1 MTAYLPLILDGVVAA
16 LLIATIVYAVT
27 LNRQLA
33 RLRDGRAELADYI
46 KGLND
51 ATANAEAAVRGL
63 RKAAGETGEQLQRSV
78 DKAQA
83 LRDEL
88 QFMIESGNALADRLG
103 VASAGAGDRSHND
116 RGHSDRGH
124 ADKSRNDPHMEHR
137 AGDMRVEPRQRPQ
150 PAAPARGGGP
160 ARQPIDESLMA
171 AARAEAARHTGGQPA
186 AGAPRGSGGG
196 SGGEGDGLS
205 RAERELLQALESRR

>member
-1 MTAYLPLILDGVVAA
+1 MTAYLPLIVDGVVAV
-16 LLIATIVYAVT
+16 LLIATIVYAVI

-63 RKAAGETGEQLQRSV
+63 RKAAGETGEQLQRAV
-78 DKAQA
+78 DKGQA

-103 VASAGAGDRSHND
+103 GVSGG
-116 RGHSDRGH
+116 G
-124 ADKSRNDPHMEHR
+124 ADKARLEAHMDQRGGEMRADPR
-137 AGDMRVEPRQRPQ
+137 PRPQ
-150 PAAPARGGGP
+150 AAAPLRTAPPRP
-160 ARQPIDESLMA
+160 LIDESLMA
-171 AARAEAARHTGGQPA
+171 AARAEAARQGGQPTPA
-186 AGAPRGSGGG
+186 NTRGGGQAGGG
-196 SGGEGDGLS
+196 SSEGDGLS

>member
-1 MTAYLPLILDGVVAA
+1 MTAYLPLIVDGVVVV
-16 LLIATIVYAVT
+16 LLIATIVYAVI

-63 RKAAGETGEQLQRSV
+63 RKAAGETGEQLQRAV
-78 DKAQA
+78 DKGQA

-103 VASAGAGDRSHND
+103 GVSGG
-116 RGHSDRGH
+116 GG
-124 ADKSRNDPHMEHR
+124 ADKARYDTHMDQR
-137 AGDMRVEPRQRPQ
+137 AGEMRADPRPRSQA
-150 PAAPARGGGP
+150 AAPLRAAAPTRP
-160 ARQPIDESLMA
+160 LIDESLMA
-171 AARAEAARHTGGQPA
+171 AARAEAARQGGQQA
-186 AGAPRGSGGG
+186 APTARGGGGANAGSG
-196 SGGEGDGLS
+196 GGEGDGLS

>member
-1 MTAYLPLILDGVVAA
+1 MTAYLPMILDGVVAV
-16 LLIATIVYAVT
+16 LLIATIAYAVI
-27 LNRQLA
+27 LNRQLT
-33 RLRDGRAELADYI
+33 RLRDGRAELTDYI

-83 LRDEL
+83 LREEL

-103 VASAGAGDRSHND
+103 VASAGAGERSQND
-116 RGHSDRGH
+116 RAH
-124 ADKSRNDPHMEHR
+124 ADKGRGDSHIDHRTGELRMDPRPR
-137 AGDMRVEPRQRPQ
+137 AQ
-150 PAAPARGGGP
+150 PAPAPRGGGGG

-171 AARAEAARHTGGQPA
+171 AARAEAARHAGGQPA
-186 AGAPRGSGGG
+186 APATRASGG
-196 SGGEGDGLS
+196 GGEGDGLS

>member
-1 MTAYLPLILDGVVAA
+1 MTAYLPLIVDGVVAV
-16 LLIATIVYAVT
+16 LLIATIVYAVI

-63 RKAAGETGEQLQRSV
+63 RKAAGETGEQLQRAV
-78 DKAQA
+78 DKGQA

-103 VASAGAGDRSHND
+103 GASGG
-116 RGHSDRGH
+116 G
-124 ADKSRNDPHMEHR
+124 ADKARLDAHMDQR
-137 AGDMRVEPRQRPQ
+137 GGDMR
-150 PAAPARGGGP
+150 A
-160 ARQPIDESLMA
+160 D
-171 AARAEAARHTGGQPA
+171 
-186 AGAPRGSGGG
+186 
-196 SGGEGDGLS
+196 
-205 RAERELLQALESRR
+205 